1 MAGRN
6 PKGCGAGRGA
16 VKVRLTKELDGNIFD
31 LGEKSSADLMQT
43 TQIKISQYLGGQYGG
58 DIMGELENK
67 TEFIAPP
74 PVYPATAM
82 ARQLDYKRMI
92 RAQQN
97 YSMAKLQCRVARIQA
112 NLASNTPTNDPDT
125 GNLLQEQLVD
135 VNNDILQL
143 EYERGVPIKVP
154 LNNEEK
160 REWRMQEKAYGERV
174 HQHKV
179 NQQKAFAI
187 IIGQCTQRLQD
198 KMHNDSQWEAVNKAQ
213 KPLELYALIERV
225 VMKQTGDE
233 YPPSNLMDHLL
244 GVLTMKQQPNM
255 TNAQWYEKFNTRVDV
270 AESGVQFDHFRCLW
284 DCSIEN
290 RGWGDYYTL
299 TTDKQATIRNY
310 SKELLFA
317 YVLIKNSKSNST
329 HDAVR
334 NNLIEAF
341 IAKRNEYPTT
351 RSDSISLL
359 NKYDEKKT
367 TQQVPSEGTAFAQ
380 KGKKGDGAKKKGA
393 KKDGE
398 DDKDEGKEKKNFYQ
412 YKLCYLCGKKGHSVK
427 KCPEKQNKEA
437 SDDSSISSKSTKKS
451 MEDFDKKLKNA
462 NKQFAQLKSQMEEDD
477 TSLSDDEQS
486 HFQFVGISFLNHG
499 KPGGTD
505 HQVLLKQSGVKSNG
519 LDLPKVI
526 LLDNQST
533 ISLFCNKKVVT
544 NIRKSDEPLML

>member
-1 MAGRN
+1 
-6 PKGCGAGRGA
+6 
-16 VKVRLTKELDGNIFD
+16 
-31 LGEKSSADLMQT
+31 
-43 TQIKISQYLGGQYGG
+43 
-58 DIMGELENK
+58 
-67 TEFIAPP
+67 
-74 PVYPATAM
+74 
-82 ARQLDYKRMI
+82 
-92 RAQQN
+92 
-97 YSMAKLQCRVARIQA
+97 
-112 NLASNTPTNDPDT
+112 
-125 GNLLQEQLVD
+125 
-135 VNNDILQL
+135 
-143 EYERGVPIKVP
+143 
-154 LNNEEK
+154 
-160 REWRMQEKAYGERV
+160 
-174 HQHKV
+174 
-179 NQQKAFAI
+179 
-187 IIGQCTQRLQD
+187 
-198 KMHNDSQWEAVNKAQ
+198 
-213 KPLELYALIERV
+213 
-225 VMKQTGDE
+225 
-233 YPPSNLMDHLL
+233 
-244 GVLTMKQQPNM
+244 
-255 TNAQWYEKFNTRVDV
+255 
-270 AESGVQFDHFRCLW
+270 
-284 DCSIEN
+284 
-290 RGWGDYYTL
+290 
-299 TTDKQATIRNY
+299 
-310 SKELLFA
+310 
-317 YVLIKNSKSNST
+317 VLIKNSKSNST